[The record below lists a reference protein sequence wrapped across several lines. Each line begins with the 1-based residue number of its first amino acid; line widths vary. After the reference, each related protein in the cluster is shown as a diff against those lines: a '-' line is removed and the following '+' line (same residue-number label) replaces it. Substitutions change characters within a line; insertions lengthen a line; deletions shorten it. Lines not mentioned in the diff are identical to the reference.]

1 MAHEPI
7 PDPSGG
13 GILSDLGTREGRVG
27 TARYLA
33 QLAREHHDTALEAM
47 ECTLIT
53 VLTQELTDLVASAS
67 GLIGETGIAVAEPF
81 VTDILASGAIQLWR
95 LVLIGEVA
103 EVCGQLRAQRPAPNG
118 YAGIVEELAKG
129 DKS

>member
-13 GILSDLGTREGRVG
+13 GILSDLGAPEGRIG

-33 QLAREHHDTALEAM
+33 QVARGHHDTVIDTM
-47 ECTLIT
+47 EC
-53 VLTQELTDLVASAS
+53 VLTDLLDQTLVQLVASAS
-67 GLIGETGIAVAEPF
+67 GLPDEAGVTVAQPF
-81 VTDILASGAIQLWR
+81 VADILADGQIQLWR

-103 EVCGQLRAQRPAPNG
+103 EVCGQIRAGRPVPDG
-118 YAGIVEELAKG
+118 YASIVEELGEK
-129 DKS
+129 

>member
-33 QLAREHHDTALEAM
+33 QLACGHHETLVDAM
-47 ECTLIT
+47 ECVLLT
-53 VLTQELTDLVASAS
+53 VLNRELTDLVASAS
-67 GLIGETGIAVAEPF
+67 GLIGEAGIAIAEPF
-81 VTDILASGAIQLWR
+81 VTDILESGTLQLWR

-103 EVCGQLRAQRPAPNG
+103 EVCGQLRNGRPVPDG
-118 YAGIVEELAKG
+118 YVSIIEELEEK
-129 DKS
+129 